1 MQHRLMLKNTMVHLT
16 VFLEGRNLETSNF
29 ITEKEKGNIEFSNI
43 LSGIVLLLNKVQCNS
58 KIKVNPF
65 SL

>member
-1 MQHRLMLKNTMVHLT
+1 MVHLT